1 MAAPKKNNN
10 AERWTLES
18 AKMFANDVYDYV
30 RNHDNCT
37 SMSKACTELDEYE
50 NVIQYLENKF
60 NVEFESIK
68 KAKDIL
74 KARLIEQGLYNKAN
88 ATMAIFILKNNHD
101 MSDKVDTN
109 NKTEL
114 SGSLETKTTITFTK
128 GSK

>member
-1 MAAPKKNNN
+1 MSAPKNNNN
-10 AERWTLES
+10 AERWTLEN
-18 AKMFANDVYDYV
+18 AEFFANDVYDYV
-30 RNHDNCT
+30 RNNDDCT

-60 NVEFESIK
+60 NVEFEPIK

-101 MSDKVDTN
+101 MSDKVEQ
-109 NKTEL
+109 KTDL
-114 SGSLETKTTITFTK
+114 TTGGQSFNLK
-128 GSK
+128 DMVKFE